1 MLLPIREE
9 VTAGLLENKS
19 RNRDYVVGELGV
31 VSVYPAGVALQKS
44 VDNLSCDVI
53 KFADQSAARGDSISR
68 NLITCVEQIGKSARL
83 IAANLH
89 LEPRNNLLVE
99 HRDSHI
105 IISRLKQ
112 ILNEVIG

>member
-31 VSVYPAGVALQKS
+31 VSVYPTAVALQKS

-53 KFADQSAARGDSISR
+53 KFAD
-68 NLITCVEQIGKSARL
+68 
-83 IAANLH
+83 
-89 LEPRNNLLVE
+89 
-99 HRDSHI
+99 
-105 IISRLKQ
+105 
-112 ILNEVIG
+112 

>member
-44 VDNLSCDVI
+44 VNNAAGNVIELSN
-53 KFADQSAARGDSISR
+53 KSAARGDGIGR
-68 NLITCVEQIGKSARL
+68 NPEVPVEQTRKSTCGIL
-83 IAANLH
+83 VDLLTEPLH
-89 LEPRNNLLVE
+89 CLVIE
-99 HRDSHI
+99 HRNSYI
-105 IISRLKQ
+105 VISCLKK
-112 ILNEVIG
+112 ILDEVIC